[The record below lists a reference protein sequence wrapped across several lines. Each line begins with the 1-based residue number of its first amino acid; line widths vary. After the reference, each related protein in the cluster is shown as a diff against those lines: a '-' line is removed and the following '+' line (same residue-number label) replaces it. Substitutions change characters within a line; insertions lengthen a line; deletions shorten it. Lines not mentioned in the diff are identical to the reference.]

1 MKTLTVTAGR
11 ARLGYWLK
19 QAIKGEDIGFVMD
32 GVIVG
37 LRPVEVV
44 SSDYALMEYGL
55 TKEEA
60 AEQRISS
67 EINAARRRQKVKPFT
82 GTVDDFRFAG
92 NHGEVQAYLRGR
104 S

>member
-1 MKTLTVTAGR
+1 
-11 ARLGYWLK
+11 
-19 QAIKGEDIGFVMD
+19 MD

-55 TKEEA
+55 TNEEVAA

-67 EINAARRRQKVKPFT
+67 EIKAARQRREVKTFT
-82 GTVDDFRFAG
+82 GSADDFR
-92 NHGEVQAYLRGR
+92 
-104 S
+104 

>member
-1 MKTLTVTAGR
+1 MGKSLYYVFMKTLTVTAGR
-11 ARLGYWLK
+11 ARLGYWLRR
-19 QAIKGEDIGFVMD
+19 AIQGEDIGFVVD

-55 TKEEA
+55 TNEEVVA

-67 EINAARRRQKVKPFT
+67 EIKAARQRREVKPFT
-82 GTVDDFRFAG
+82 GSADDFR
-92 NHGEVQAYLRGR
+92 
-104 S
+104 

>member
-11 ARLGYWLK
+11 ARLGYWLRR
-19 QAIKGEDIGFVMD
+19 AIKGEDIGFVMD

-55 TKEEA
+55 TNEEVAA

-67 EINAARRRQKVKPFT
+67 EIKAARQRREVKPFT
-82 GTVDDFRFAG
+82 GSANDFR
-92 NHGEVQAYLRGR
+92 
-104 S
+104 